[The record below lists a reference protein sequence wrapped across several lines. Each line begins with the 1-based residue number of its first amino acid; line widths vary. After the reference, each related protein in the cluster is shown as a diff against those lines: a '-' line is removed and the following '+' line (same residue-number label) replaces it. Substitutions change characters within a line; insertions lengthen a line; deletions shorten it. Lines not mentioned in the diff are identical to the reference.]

1 MVFLIILLPL
11 LVICFFIVC
20 RKKKRYIIVGKK
32 NINIERSEDPEESE
46 ENLEEEIT
54 NIFDEVT
61 EIKMEPEKNSNL
73 EKNANESNYLSKE
86 EIQKVVL
93 LSWVFINPYYEPIE
107 EYPNYFYDYYDITN
121 PKELHKNLI
130 DEGYLEKTSPIIAF
144 EFFSIAELKDIL
156 KENSLN
162 VSGKKLDL
170 INRILENI
178 PLEKYQDYIS
188 NLYSLSMKGAE
199 LLDKY
204 DYIPKLRE
212 RNINIYEFERKVQN
226 LYNPFSYN
234 KIVPFEEL
242 LVYYYRGN
250 NGSDKDE
257 NSQIKLYLAQA
268 EYKNKDYENSFY
280 HYLESIYW
288 ETSGYG
294 YNEEQNIDLG
304 KIYISK
310 SNINLPPH
318 QFRYLEKLKKYYKDS
333 MIDECYQ
340 NNHVYFHY
348 FTEDMFKDL
357 ISKIL
362 NSNEYFDEK
371 ELLEIYQDKLK
382 NPADFGGKYIGVN
395 DNGEEVYS
403 FILN

>member
-1 MVFLIILLPL
+1 
-11 LVICFFIVC
+11 
-20 RKKKRYIIVGKK
+20 
-32 NINIERSEDPEESE
+32 
-46 ENLEEEIT
+46 
-54 NIFDEVT
+54 
-61 EIKMEPEKNSNL
+61 MEPEKNSNL
-73 EKNANESNYLSKE
+73 EKIANESNYLSKE

-226 LYNPFSYN
+226 LYNPFSDN

-288 ETSGYG
+288 ETNGYG